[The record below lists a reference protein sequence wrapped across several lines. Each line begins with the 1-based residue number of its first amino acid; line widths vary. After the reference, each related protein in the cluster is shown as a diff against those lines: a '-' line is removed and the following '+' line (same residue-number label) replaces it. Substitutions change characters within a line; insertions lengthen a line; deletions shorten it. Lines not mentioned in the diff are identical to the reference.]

1 MVLLATKLV
10 HDVDHSDGG
19 EGDNDDCGDN
29 DWMMVMILVTSIN
42 LILNQTA
49 VLYGCSLCV
58 CVYASLCVYVI
69 VCLCCMSICVY
80 CHCYLYIS
88 SPLGLPG
95 YIISIIFPLDLAA

>member
-49 VLYGCSLCV
+49 VLYGCSLSVCV
-58 CVYASLCVYVI
+58 CMRLS
-69 VCLCCMSICVY
+69 VCM
-80 CHCYLYIS
+80 
-88 SPLGLPG
+88 
-95 YIISIIFPLDLAA
+95 